1 VRDYETERR
10 NPIPNNIE
18 AMRRAIEEV
27 GIEFVFDRDGVP
39 AGILLRGARINRP

>member
-18 AMRRAIEEV
+18 AMRRAIE
-27 GIEFVFDRDGVP
+27 
-39 AGILLRGARINRP
+39 